1 MSGFELRLKQ
11 LSSAINEADAILI
24 GAGAGFSAAAGLTY
38 SGERFKS
45 NFSEHIKRY
54 GITDMYSAGFYPFET
69 PEEKWAYWAKH
80 IYVNRYQPGATKLY
94 RVLKTLVGNKNHFV
108 ITTNVDHQFQN
119 AGFEEE
125 RIFATQGDYGLLQC
139 AKPCHNKLYDN
150 EKIVSAMLAQQS
162 NLKIPKALIPQCP
175 VCGGPLDT
183 HLRKDSTFVEN
194 DEWHQSAEN
203 YQLFVGSVLNKKLLL
218 LELGVGYNTPSIIKY
233 PFEQITAQASDAT
246 LVRFNRDYPEVSDT
260 NKDKTI
266 VFDEDVVKIFGELS
280 PQNELNS
287 QTKTY

>member
-1 MSGFELRLKQ
+1 MLEFEQRLKQ

-38 SGERFKS
+38 SGARFEN

-54 GITDMYSAGFYPFET
+54 GISDMYSAGFYPFET

-94 RVLKTLVGNKNHFV
+94 RILESLVNKKNYFV

-150 EKIVSAMLAQQS
+150 EKIVSTMLAQQS
-162 NLKIPKALIPQCP
+162 DLKVPKALIPKCP

-183 HLRKDSTFVEN
+183 HLRKDRTFVEN
-194 DEWHQSAEN
+194 DQWHQAAEN
-203 YQLFVGSVLNKKLLL
+203 YQQFVGSVLNKKLLL
-218 LELGVGYNTPSIIKY
+218 LEFGVGYNTPSIIKY
-233 PFEQITAQASDAT
+233 PFEQITAQALDAT

-260 NKDKTI
+260 NKGRTI
-266 VFDEDVVKIFGELS
+266 VFDEDVVSI
-280 PQNELNS
+280 LNRLLA
-287 QTKTY
+287 